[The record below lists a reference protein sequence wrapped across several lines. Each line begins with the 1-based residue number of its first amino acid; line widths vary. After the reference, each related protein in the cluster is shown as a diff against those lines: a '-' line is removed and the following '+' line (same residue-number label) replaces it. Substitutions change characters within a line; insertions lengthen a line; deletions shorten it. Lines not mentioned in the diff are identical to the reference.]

1 MRGALLLGLVLV
13 GCAGVVEPSMD
24 ASLPGDAGASDAGA
38 DTDAGVDGAGL
49 PDAGVDDAG
58 IPDAGAEDAGVP
70 CGSASASWTCT
81 ADGARRERCAM
92 SALESESC
100 SRGCLRPPPGT
111 EAQCLGTSY
120 TVNCP
125 GSYGTEKS
133 TAGDYYVTAFG
144 CWVDAQGTIHTDP
157 GDNCIPSC
165 LSQAKAAGLCDAA
178 DTGPQCEERLT
189 WFTADGARFGCLA
202 RLRITNPANGKSV
215 VAVALDYGPACSLE
229 RSVSFPILDA
239 SGRVD
244 RYLFGSDQGA
254 VDRALV
260 HVVEVDTT
268 TPLGPVP

>member
-1 MRGALLLGLVLV
+1 MRRAFWLGLLLALG
-13 GCAGVVEPSMD
+13 GCAGVAGSPD
-24 ASLPGDAGASDAGA
+24 ASGVDDAGPAEDAGASDAGA
-38 DTDAGVDGAGL
+38 S
-49 PDAGVDDAG
+49 
-58 IPDAGAEDAGVP
+58 DAGALDAGALDAGSDAGMEDAGVP
-70 CGSASASWTCT
+70 CGSVSAAWTCT
-81 ADGARRERCAM
+81 ADGATRQRCAQ
-92 SALESESC
+92 SQLESEAC
-100 SRGCLRPPPGT
+100 ARGCLRPPPGT

-120 TVNCP
+120 TVSCP

-144 CWVDAQGTIHTDP
+144 CWVDAQGTVHTDP

-260 HVVEVDTT
+260 HVVEVDAT